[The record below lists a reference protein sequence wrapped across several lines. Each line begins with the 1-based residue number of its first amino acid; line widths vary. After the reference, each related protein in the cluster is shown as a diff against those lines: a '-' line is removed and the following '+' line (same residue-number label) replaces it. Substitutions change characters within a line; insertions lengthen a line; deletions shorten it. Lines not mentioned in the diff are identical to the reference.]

1 MSGHIDGVVAHVTSG
16 DANDWQQALR
26 NLSNL
31 HSDESVPVSPELIT
45 VVVNGDAVRF
55 LQADEPDADRL
66 SRLADAG
73 VHILACTDSL
83 ERLGF
88 SVDELA
94 DGVDTVDSGVAE
106 VTRLQWHGNGYLK
119 LP

>member
-31 HSDESVPVSPELIT
+31 HSDESVPITPELIT
-45 VVVNGDAVRF
+45 VVVNGEAVRF
-55 LQADEPDADRL
+55 LRAEEPDADQVARIVE
-66 SRLADAG
+66 SG
-73 VHILACTDSL
+73 VRILACTNSL
-83 ERLGF
+83 ERFGF
-88 SVDELA
+88 STDELVA
-94 DGVDTVDSGVAE
+94 GVETVDSGVAE